1 MMNRWNCRPKQK
13 RGKSKRAERSIGFS
27 PLIPAKQVDVVGITG
42 STGRSTGEHLHISC
56 KLDGKS
62 VDPLMVLDYI
72 KSIREECVAALAES
86 RETSSLSLADEK
98 YR

>member
-1 MMNRWNCRPKQK
+1 M
-13 RGKSKRAERSIGFS
+13 
-27 PLIPAKQVDVVGITG
+27 LT
-42 STGRSTGEHLHISC
+42 EHLHISC

>member
-1 MMNRWNCRPKQK
+1 M
-13 RGKSKRAERSIGFS
+13 AEHGERVSAEKDPRNGEGLS
-27 PLIPAKQVDVVGITG
+27 ELHCSVV
-42 STGRSTGEHLHISC
+42 SC
-56 KLDGKS
+56 NLDGKS